1 MQDIIIVCAGGY
13 GREVHALIRA
23 INRHAKAEGKEKPY
37 NILGFLSDVP
47 DALDGIKIDSKIIG
61 DIQNWQ
67 PKGSE
72 VYALGISSP
81 KSKEKLST
89 LLKSRGAKFETLVSP
104 GLYIPDNTEIGEG
117 SIITAYCVGDNTK
130 IGSFVNIAG
139 SMVGNDAVI
148 GDYTTTTGFTNVT
161 NAIIGKRVF
170 IGSHAVIM
178 NKKKVG
184 DDAFVCVGSVVI
196 RNVKP
201 GTKVFGVP
209 AQIVEW

>member
-1 MQDIIIVCAGGY
+1 MQDIIVVCAGGF

-23 INRHAKAEGKEKPY
+23 INRHAKTEGKEEPY

-89 LLKSRGAKFETLVSP
+89 MLKNRGAKFVSLVSP
-104 GLYIPDNTEIGEG
+104 ELYIPETTKIGEG
-117 SIITAYCVGDNTK
+117 SIILAYSIGECAK
-130 IGSFVNIAG
+130 IGRFVNVNG

-148 GDYTTTTGFTNVT
+148 GDYNTTTGFTNVT

-184 DDAFVCVGSVVI
+184 DDAFVCVGSVVVK
-196 RNVKP
+196 NVKP

-209 AQIVEW
+209 AKVVDW

>member
-13 GREVHALIRA
+13 GREVHALIRS
-23 INRHAKAEGKEKPY
+23 INRHAKAEGREEPY

-89 LLKSRGAKFETLVSP
+89 MLKDRGAKFVSLVSP
-104 GLYIPDNTEIGEG
+104 RLYIPETAEIGEG
-117 SIITAYCVGDNTK
+117 CIITAYSIGDNVK
-130 IGSFVNIAG
+130 IGRFVNING

-148 GDYTTTTGFTNVT
+148 GDYSTTTGFTNVT

-170 IGSHAVIM
+170 VGSHAVIM

-184 DDAFVCVGSVVI
+184 DDAFVCVGSVVV

-209 AQIVEW
+209 AQVVDW